1 MQFVIKSSVLFYLFC
16 FSFTNVKAIEYLII
30 KALPYYSFYVVP
42 VSKHDINKL
51 KEVDTK
57 IYSPEIIDSFKY
69 YFENAVF
76 DTKPANMLKDF
87 RACIIVKSEH
97 GKKDKYYLSSNGYI
111 VFGNRVYKP
120 NSKFVAFVYAQLPT
134 SLNCNYLR

>member
-1 MQFVIKSSVLFYLFC
+1 MQFVIKSSVLFYFFC
-16 FSFTNVKAIEYLII
+16 FSFTSVKAIEYLRI
-30 KALPYYSFYVVP
+30 KALSYHSFYVVP
-42 VSKHDINKL
+42 VSKRSINKL

-57 IYSPEIIDSFKY
+57 IYNPEIIDSFRY

-76 DTKPANMLKDF
+76 DTMPANIFKDF

-97 GKKDKYYLSSNGYI
+97 GKKTYYISSNGYI

-120 NSKFVAFVYAQLPT
+120 NSKFIAFVYAQLPKI
-134 SLNCNYLR
+134 LY